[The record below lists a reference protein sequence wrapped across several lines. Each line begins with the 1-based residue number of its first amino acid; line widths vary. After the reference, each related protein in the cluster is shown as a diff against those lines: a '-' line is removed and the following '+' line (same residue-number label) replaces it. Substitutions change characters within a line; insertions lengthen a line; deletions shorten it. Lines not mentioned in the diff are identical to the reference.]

1 MSHATIGTGI
11 LRTLF
16 AAVMGASLTA
26 CGGGGGGG
34 SGSSPTPPVLSNLNY
49 SPTDTA
55 QSQAGTFAVQGTV
68 DFADAGGDLKSLEVV
83 VLDPSGKQ
91 VSDSSTPVQ
100 GASGQ
105 TSGTIQ
111 GSITVP
117 ISTVGTFTFKLTAT
131 DNAGSVSNALT
142 GTFRIIAASNL
153 AAIATP
159 TGQSPQSL
167 IATAGSLY
175 WSEVGD
181 NPVNRVAI
189 AGGTAESLAPRV
201 RNPTSAAF
209 SGSDLIWLDAR
220 SDNGAPC
227 SGVDPRIKRVLNRTT
242 SAGVTQNLVTDWAC
256 GMQFTSADLLVLS
269 GTAYWVISTTNTY
282 QIRATPLAGGA
293 TTTIAATGPPIVAL
307 ASANGAIYWMENVP
321 GIAQAAIRSVPA
333 GGGPTVTIASG
344 FASNTNSF
352 AVDATA
358 VYYSVAGLGQN
369 ADTLLA
375 QPLAGGAPVILASS
389 IMSPMKLVTDG
400 NLVVWTDSIGAPP
413 IVSSH
418 VNAVPV
424 AGGAVTALAG
434 FNAMPVDL
442 LLTGGNAV
450 WSSQMGTG
458 SPTPDAINS
467 VPLSGGATTTV
478 YQGSDAPR
486 GLFLDA
492 TATICW
498 TTGNPGG
505 LADGFDR
512 IARLSSSTAGQTLA
526 GGISNDAPALIVT
539 ATDVLVADGYRI
551 KRVPLAGG
559 VVETVAVEADQS
571 PVESL
576 VSDGTN
582 VYWDVGAAAH
592 AAPLAG
598 GPINVLTSGPAG
610 FNRGGQMRLAANGNL
625 YWWGTDNTN
634 NDVLSIPSGGGALTV
649 LAEGLPNL
657 TALAVDGTA
666 VYVGSAET
674 GAIISVPFAGGPAV
688 GIANSGSFPNYGLTE
703 LEVDDG
709 NVYWVDVN
717 HIARVPVAGGDPYP
731 VVDFMPAVNTFGL
744 PVIAFDAAN
753 IYWTE
758 PLLQDIRQAPKP

>member
-1 MSHATIGTGI
+1 MSRAKIGTRI
-11 LRTLF
+11 LRILL
-16 AAVMGASLTA
+16 AAIAGAALTA
-26 CGGGGGGG
+26 CGGGGGG
-34 SGSSPTPPVLSNLNY
+34 SSSPTPPVLSNLIY
-49 SPTDTA
+49 SPTDSA
-55 QSQAGTFAVQGTV
+55 QSPTGTFAVQGTV

-83 VLDPSGKQ
+83 VYDPSGKQ
-91 VSDSSTPVQ
+91 VSDNSAPVQ
-100 GASGQ
+100 GSSG

-111 GSITVP
+111 GSVTVP
-117 ISTVGTFTFKLTAT
+117 TSTVGTFTFKLTAT
-131 DNAGSVSNALT
+131 DNAGAVSNALT
-142 GTFRIIAASNL
+142 GSFRIVAASNL
-153 AAIATP
+153 AAVVTP
-159 TGQSPQSL
+159 TGQSPLSL
-167 IATAGSLY
+167 IVAGGLLY

-181 NPVNRVAI
+181 NPVNRAAL
-189 AGGTAESLAPRV
+189 AGGTAVSLAPRV

-209 SGSDLIWLDAR
+209 SGSDLIWLDAS

-227 SGVDPRIKRVLNRTT
+227 SGVDPRIKRVLYRTT

-256 GMQFTSADLLVLS
+256 GMQFTSADLLVLG
-269 GTAYWVISTTNTY
+269 GTAYWVVSTTNTY
-282 QIRATPLAGGA
+282 QIRATPLAGGT

-321 GIAQAAIRSVPA
+321 GSAQAAIRSVPA

-375 QPLAGGAPVILASS
+375 QPLAGGAPVMLASS
-389 IMSPMKLVTDG
+389 IMSPLKLVTDG
-400 NLVVWTDSIGAPP
+400 NLVVWMDSIGAPP
-413 IVSSH
+413 IISSH
-418 VNAVPV
+418 LHAVPT
-424 AGGAVTALAG
+424 AGGAVITLAG
-434 FNAMPVDL
+434 FNALPVDL
-442 LLTGGNAV
+442 LLTAGKAV
-450 WSSQMGTG
+450 WSSEMGTG
-458 SPTPDAINS
+458 SPTPDAISS
-467 VPLSGGATTTV
+467 VPLAGGATTTL

-498 TTGNPGG
+498 TNGNPGG

-512 IARLSSSTAGQTLA
+512 IARLSSPTAGQTLA
-526 GGISNDAPALIVT
+526 GGISNDAPTLAVT

-551 KRVPLAGG
+551 KRVPLDGG
-559 VVETVAVEADQS
+559 IIETVAVETDQS

-592 AAPLAG
+592 AAPLSG
-598 GPINVLTSGPAG
+598 GTITVLTPGPAG
-610 FNRGGQMRLAANGNL
+610 FDRGGQMRLAANGNL

-634 NDVLSIPSGGGALTV
+634 NEVLSIPAGGGTLTV
-649 LAEGLPNL
+649 LAQGLPNL
-657 TALAVDGTA
+657 SALAVDGTA

-674 GAIISVPFAGGPAV
+674 GAIISVPFAGGPTVA
-688 GIANSGSFPNYGLTE
+688 IANSGSFPNFGLTE
-703 LEVDDG
+703 LEVDGG

-717 HIARVPVAGGDPYP
+717 HIARVPVTGGDPYP
-731 VVDFMPAVNTFGL
+731 VVDFVPAVTTFGL
-744 PVIAFDAAN
+744 PVIAFDATN
-753 IYWTE
+753 VYWTE
-758 PLLQDIRQAPKP
+758 PLLQDIRKAPKP